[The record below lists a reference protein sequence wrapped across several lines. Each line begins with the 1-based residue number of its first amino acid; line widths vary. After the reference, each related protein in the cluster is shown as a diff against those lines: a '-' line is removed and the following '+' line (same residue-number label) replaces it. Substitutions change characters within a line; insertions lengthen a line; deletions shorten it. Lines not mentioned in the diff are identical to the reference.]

1 MSNNIYDILGKLN
14 GLTPK
19 ENPVSTAS
27 GPLYESV
34 APRGDI
40 IGGIKALNEKYY
52 KAQNQPQAQKQ
63 QSDNVRYQS
72 DNPLVKGF
80 LQRAYQEFPNSANDN
95 EAIVALMA
103 KDKQQEDQI
112 DAQANEWM
120 QQAKSKIDT
129 QQDKMN
135 DMAQVIIDQEKRFQD
150 FNKEVA
156 ASKMSPQDKAKAA
169 GEFAKVNKTSKDKT
183 DAAAKGKQIIDK
195 AKADSKDKNK
205 DKEEYV
211 KLKDE
216 PEQDAKAQDE
226 VPANTEPVA
235 DKSADK
241 EVSTQDN
248 SIAKMVQQLSTAKDK
263 EEKKSA
269 AELQDQPTDPKELE
283 KAQALAANSGF
294 EDEPEQPE
302 LPGITPA
309 NDDQYKNVAETADV
323 NNIPVDQET
332 LDNVPMLRQK
342 LRKDVRDFMIDP
354 KRTMLT
360 LSYPGGRNVQY
371 PRQTILRLAEILT
384 TMDPAKK
391 QNFFDNVLPSADRF
405 TAFIDQLKTEGDTYY
420 FYKVSSP
427 EQIMQAKTLKLGQTK
442 NGSWYSPNFPNPQA
456 EKLFGP
462 GRKWTAPSKQQTQES
477 KNFLGNDNMS
487 NNIYNI
493 LGRFNN
499 LWKTESTETVVD
511 LGEPVYQVYE
521 SVEANG
527 DITEAVRSLE
537 SKFET
542 YKNEVSEGKKL
553 KDKEQFD
560 DVAEKG
566 DYYITSKGNK
576 VIKTDTGVKHEKV
589 HAGDDDKDD
598 LDEGAKPDFLDVDK
612 DGDKKEPFKKAV
624 KDKEQVDELVR
635 VKPRGNALS
644 NRFHHDD
651 TDGQRRATAGAVKV
665 TRANNR
671 ADGGPTKGVA
681 SGHDPLFS
689 RVSTYNNPLT
699 KAFAR
704 KGPQG
709 KTVEEATEFGDTI
722 KNSAGKM
729 TKVTEGKD
737 AIRNHPI
744 YTTKEA
750 WDHYAEELAEQE
762 MMDEALMAPPVIDAV
777 QELDE
782 IARLSGIKYTPKC
795 ESCGCAESACKCGT
809 LDESMSR
816 KDYRSMADEISQM
829 ENRDDA
835 KRLAHKYAV
844 IAKKDNSRF
853 KEDMFFAACG
863 LDIAECGMTAP
874 ATIVVGED
882 KCPAC
887 DCAPCKC
894 DEGMMEAEMDE
905 GNEFTK
911 ARLDAIAQGKDT
923 FTVGDKIHN
932 VTGDTSDEKQQV
944 EESTLVT
951 EDVNVNV
958 TANGEEDVV
967 KLIQKLAGMPV
978 IAIQAPQQAEEPCG
992 TCGASPCG
1000 CEEVVD
1006 EQRDIEWDNTPEEL
1020 TAPISAAIPSGTDL
1034 NRSKRQDP
1042 ATANKAANPL
1052 GESQVEESLW
1062 KAYEEI
1068 INDVKA

>member
-1 MSNNIYDILGKLN
+1 MSNNIYDILGKLK

-27 GPLYESV
+27 GPIYESV
-34 APRGDI
+34 ESRGDI

-52 KAQNQPQAQKQ
+52 KAQNQPQPQQQ

-120 QQAKSKIDT
+120 QQAKAKIDT

-156 ASKMSPQDKAKAA
+156 AAKDLSVTDKAKAA
-169 GEFAKVNKTSKDKT
+169 GEFAKVAKTGKDKT
-183 DAAAKGKQIIDK
+183 DVAAKGKQIVDK
-195 AKADSKDKNK
+195 VKADAKDKKK

-216 PEQDAKAQDE
+216 PEQDTKAQDE
-226 VPANTEPVA
+226 VPATTEPVA
-235 DKSADK
+235 DKDVDVK
-241 EVSTQDN
+241 DN
-248 SIAKMVQQLSTAKDK
+248 SIAKMVQQLSTVKDK

-269 AELQDQPTDPKELE
+269 DELQDQPTDPKELE
-283 KAQALAANSGF
+283 KAQALAAKSGF

-302 LPGITPA
+302 LPGINPA
-309 NDDQYKNVAETADV
+309 NDDQYKKVAETADV
-323 NNIPVDQET
+323 NDIPVDQET

-342 LRKDVRDFMIDP
+342 LRKDVRDFMVDP

-360 LSYPGGRNVQY
+360 LAYPGGRNVQY

-527 DITEAVRSLE
+527 DITEAVKSLE

-542 YKNEVSEGKKL
+542 YKKEVSEGKKL
-553 KDKEQFD
+553 KDKKQFD
-560 DVAEKG
+560 DTAETG
-566 DYYITSKGNK
+566 DYYLTDKGNK
-576 VIKTDTGVKHEKV
+576 VIKTKTGIKHEKV
-589 HAGDDDKDD
+589 HAADKDDDKDD

-624 KDKEQVDELVR
+624 KDKEQV
-635 VKPRGNALS
+635 
-644 NRFHHDD
+644 
-651 TDGQRRATAGAVKV
+651 
-665 TRANNR
+665 
-671 ADGGPTKGVA
+671 
-681 SGHDPLFS
+681 
-689 RVSTYNNPLT
+689 
-699 KAFAR
+699 
-704 KGPQG
+704 
-709 KTVEEATEFGDTI
+709 EEATEFGDTI

-729 TKVTEGKD
+729 TKAKVAVKEGKD

-750 WDHYAEELAEQE
+750 WDHYSQELAEQE
-762 MMDEALMAPPVIDAV
+762 AMDEAVMTPVVDAV

-795 ESCGCAESACKCGT
+795 ESCGCSESACACSQ
-809 LDESMSR
+809 LDEAATR
-816 KDYRSMADEISQM
+816 KDFRMVADLIKNIPDAQKRKELAHHHSGIFKQQNPRFKHDVFCKACGVDEGSMAVPSAM
-829 ENRDDA
+829 
-835 KRLAHKYAV
+835 
-844 IAKKDNSRF
+844 
-853 KEDMFFAACG
+853 M
-863 LDIAECGMTAP
+863 
-874 ATIVVGED
+874 VGE
-882 KCPAC
+882 
-887 DCAPCKC
+887 
-894 DEGMMEAEMDE
+894 EEMDE

-923 FTVGDKIHN
+923 FSVGGKIHN
-932 VTGDTSDEKQQV
+932 VTGDTSNEKQQV

-992 TCGASPCG
+992 ACGSSPCG

-1034 NRSKRQDP
+1034 NRSKLQDP

-1052 GESQVEESLW
+1052 GESQVEENLW

>member
-1 MSNNIYDILGKLN
+1 MSNNIYDILGKLK

-27 GPLYESV
+27 GPIYESV

-52 KAQNQPQAQKQ
+52 KAQNQPQPQQQ

-95 EAIVALMA
+95 EAMVALMA
-103 KDKQQEDQI
+103 KDKQEEDQI
-112 DAQANEWM
+112 DAQANDWM

-156 ASKMSPQDKAKAA
+156 ATKGLSVADKAKAA

-195 AKADSKDKNK
+195 TKADSKDKNK

-216 PEQDAKAQDE
+216 PEQDSKAQDE
-226 VPANTEPVA
+226 VPANNGPVA
-235 DKSADK
+235 DKDIDVK
-241 EVSTQDN
+241 DN
-248 SIAKMVQQLSTAKDK
+248 SIAKMVQQLSTVKDK
-263 EEKKSA
+263 EEEKKSA
-269 AELQDQPTDPKELE
+269 DELQDQPTDSKELE
-283 KAQALAANSGF
+283 KAQALAAKSGF
-294 EDEPEQPE
+294 EDEPKQIA
-302 LPGITPA
+302 LPGINPA
-309 NDDQYKNVAETADV
+309 NDDQIQKVAEATDV
-323 NNIPVDQET
+323 NDIPVDQET

-342 LRKDVRDFMIDP
+342 LRKDVRDFMVDP

-499 LWKTESTETVVD
+499 LWKTESTETLVD

-527 DITEAVRSLE
+527 DITEAVKSLE

-542 YKNEVSEGKKL
+542 YKKEVSEGKKL
-553 KDKEQFD
+553 KDKKQFD
-560 DVAEKG
+560 DTAETG
-566 DYYITSKGNK
+566 DYYLTDKGNK
-576 VIKTDTGVKHEKV
+576 VIKTKTGIKHEKV
-589 HAGDDDKDD
+589 HAADKDDDKDD
-598 LDEGAKPDFLDVDK
+598 LEEGAKPDFLDVDK

-624 KDKEQVDELVR
+624 KDKEQV
-635 VKPRGNALS
+635 
-644 NRFHHDD
+644 
-651 TDGQRRATAGAVKV
+651 
-665 TRANNR
+665 
-671 ADGGPTKGVA
+671 
-681 SGHDPLFS
+681 
-689 RVSTYNNPLT
+689 
-699 KAFAR
+699 
-704 KGPQG
+704 
-709 KTVEEATEFGDTI
+709 EETTEFGDTI

-729 TKVTEGKD
+729 TKAKVAVKEGKD

-750 WDHYAEELAEQE
+750 WDHYSEELAEQE
-762 MMDEALMAPPVIDAV
+762 MMEQSMMVAPVIDAQ
-777 QELDE
+777 QELAE
-782 IARLSGIKYTPKC
+782 IAGLAGLTYESKC
-795 ESCGCAESACKCGT
+795 SSCGCADCKCGT

-816 KDYRSMADEISQM
+816 KDYRAMANDIADM

-853 KEDMFFAACG
+853 KEDMFFAACK
-863 LDIAECGMTAP
+863 LDVAECGMSAP
-874 ATIVVGED
+874 ATIVVGE
-882 KCPAC
+882 
-887 DCAPCKC
+887 
-894 DEGMMEAEMDE
+894 EAMDE

-923 FTVGDKIHN
+923 FSVGGKTYN
-932 VTGDTSDEKQQV
+932 VSGDTSNEKQQV
-944 EESTLVT
+944 ESIEESTLVT
-951 EDVNVNV
+951 EDVNVNI

-967 KLIQKLAGMPV
+967 KLIQKLAGMPM
-978 IAIQAPQQAEEPCG
+978 IAIQAPQQAEVEEPCG
-992 TCGASPCG
+992 ACGSSPCG

-1006 EQRDIEWDNTPEEL
+1006 EQRDIEWDNTPNEL

-1034 NRSKRQDP
+1034 NRSKLQDP

-1052 GESQVEESLW
+1052 GQSQVEESLW

>member
-1 MSNNIYDILGKLN
+1 MSNNIYDILGKLK

-27 GPLYESV
+27 GPIYESV
-34 APRGDI
+34 EAKGDI
-40 IGGIKALNEKYY
+40 LGGIKALNEKYY
-52 KAQNQPQAQKQ
+52 KAQTQPQQQQAQ
-63 QSDNVRYQS
+63 QSDTVRYQS

-103 KDKQQEDQI
+103 KDKQEEDQI
-112 DAQANEWM
+112 DARANDWM
-120 QQAKSKIDT
+120 QQAKAKIDT

-156 ASKMSPQDKAKAA
+156 ATKGLSVADKAKAA

-216 PEQDAKAQDE
+216 PEQDTKAQDE
-226 VPANTEPVA
+226 VPANAEPVA
-235 DKSADK
+235 DKDVDVK
-241 EVSTQDN
+241 DN

-269 AELQDQPTDPKELE
+269 DELQDQPTDPKELE

-302 LPGITPA
+302 LPGINPA
-309 NDDQYKNVAETADV
+309 NDDQYKKVAEATDV
-323 NNIPVDQET
+323 NDIPVDQET

-342 LRKDVRDFMIDP
+342 LRKDVRDFIFDP
-354 KRTMLT
+354 KRKMLT
-360 LSYPGGRNVQY
+360 LSYPGGRNLQY
-371 PRQTILRLAEILT
+371 PRQYILRLAEILT

-542 YKNEVSEGKKL
+542 YKKEVSEGKKL
-553 KDKEQFD
+553 KDKDQFD
-560 DVAEKG
+560 DSAEPG
-566 DYYITSKGNK
+566 DYYLTDKGNK
-576 VIKTDTGVKHEKV
+576 VIKTKTGIKHEKV
-589 HAGDDDKDD
+589 HAADKEDDDD
-598 LDEGAKPDFLDVDK
+598 LDESAKPDFLDVDK
-612 DGDKKEPFKKAV
+612 DGDKKEPMKKAA
-624 KDKEQVDELVR
+624 KELDEV
-635 VKPRGNALS
+635 
-644 NRFHHDD
+644 
-651 TDGQRRATAGAVKV
+651 TAPPKYV
-665 TRANNR
+665 
-671 ADGGPTKGVA
+671 P
-681 SGHDPLFS
+681 SG
-689 RVSTYNNPLT
+689 NPLPNKQVGT
-699 KAFAR
+699 KYS
-704 KGPQG
+704 PQG
-709 KTVEEATEFGDTI
+709 TPIPVMAPKKPGELEEATEFGDTV
-722 KNSAGKM
+722 KNSAAKM
-729 TKVTEGKD
+729 TKAKVAVKEGKD

-750 WDHYAEELAEQE
+750 WDHYSQELAEQE
-762 MMDEALMAPPVIDAV
+762 AMDEAVMTPVVDAV

-795 ESCGCAESACKCGT
+795 ESCGCSESACACGQ
-809 LDESMSR
+809 LDEAATR
-816 KDYRSMADEISQM
+816 KDFRMVADLIKNIPDAQKRKELAHHHSGIFKQQNPRFKHDVFCKACGVDEGSMAVPT
-829 ENRDDA
+829 
-835 KRLAHKYAV
+835 AV
-844 IAKKDNSRF
+844 I
-853 KEDMFFAACG
+853 
-863 LDIAECGMTAP
+863 
-874 ATIVVGED
+874 VGED
-882 KCPAC
+882 EM
-887 DCAPCKC
+887 D
-894 DEGMMEAEMDE
+894 EMDE
-905 GNEFTK
+905 GNEYTK

-923 FTVGDKIHN
+923 FSVGDKIHN
-932 VTGDTSDEKQQV
+932 VTGDVSDEKQQV

-992 TCGASPCG
+992 ACGSSPCG

-1034 NRSKRQDP
+1034 NRSKLQDP

>member
-1 MSNNIYDILGKLN
+1 MSNNIYDILGKLK

-27 GPLYESV
+27 GPIYESV

-52 KAQNQPQAQKQ
+52 KAQNQPQPQQQ
-63 QSDNVRYQS
+63 QSDDVRYQS

-95 EAIVALMA
+95 EAMVALMA
-103 KDKQQEDQI
+103 KDKQEEDQI
-112 DAQANEWM
+112 DAQANDWM
-120 QQAKSKIDT
+120 QKAKSKIDT

-156 ASKMSPQDKAKAA
+156 ATKGLSVADKAKAA

-195 AKADSKDKNK
+195 TKADSKDKNK

-216 PEQDAKAQDE
+216 PEQDTKAQDE
-226 VPANTEPVA
+226 VPANNGPVA
-235 DKSADK
+235 DKDVDVK
-241 EVSTQDN
+241 DN
-248 SIAKMVQQLSTAKDK
+248 SIAKMVQQLSTVKDK
-263 EEKKSA
+263 EEEKKSA
-269 AELQDQPTDPKELE
+269 DELQDQPTDPKELE
-283 KAQALAANSGF
+283 KAQALAAKSGF
-294 EDEPEQPE
+294 EDEPKQIA
-302 LPGITPA
+302 LPGINPA
-309 NDDQYKNVAETADV
+309 NDDQIQKVAEATDV
-323 NNIPVDQET
+323 NDIPVDQET

-342 LRKDVRDFMIDP
+342 LRKDVRDFMVDP

-499 LWKTESTETVVD
+499 LWKTESTETLVD

-527 DITEAVRSLE
+527 DITEAVKSLE

-542 YKNEVSEGKKL
+542 YKKEVSEGKKL
-553 KDKEQFD
+553 KDKKQFD
-560 DVAEKG
+560 DTAETG
-566 DYYITSKGNK
+566 DYYLTDKGNK
-576 VIKTDTGVKHEKV
+576 VIKTKTGIKHEKV
-589 HAGDDDKDD
+589 HAADKDDDKDD
-598 LDEGAKPDFLDVDK
+598 LEEGAKPDFLDVDK

-624 KDKEQVDELVR
+624 KDKEQV
-635 VKPRGNALS
+635 
-644 NRFHHDD
+644 
-651 TDGQRRATAGAVKV
+651 
-665 TRANNR
+665 
-671 ADGGPTKGVA
+671 
-681 SGHDPLFS
+681 
-689 RVSTYNNPLT
+689 
-699 KAFAR
+699 
-704 KGPQG
+704 
-709 KTVEEATEFGDTI
+709 EETTEFGDTI

-729 TKVTEGKD
+729 TKAKVAVKEGKD

-750 WDHYAEELAEQE
+750 WDHYSEELAEQE
-762 MMDEALMAPPVIDAV
+762 MMEQSMMVAPVIDAQ
-777 QELDE
+777 QELAE
-782 IARLSGIKYTPKC
+782 IAGLAGLTYESKC
-795 ESCGCAESACKCGT
+795 SSCGCADCKCGT

-816 KDYRSMADEISQM
+816 KDYRAMANDIADM

-853 KEDMFFAACG
+853 KEDMFFAACK
-863 LDIAECGMTAP
+863 LDVAECGMSAP
-874 ATIVVGED
+874 ATIVVGE
-882 KCPAC
+882 
-887 DCAPCKC
+887 
-894 DEGMMEAEMDE
+894 EAMDE

-923 FTVGDKIHN
+923 FSVGGKTYN
-932 VTGDTSDEKQQV
+932 VSGDTSNEKQQV
-944 EESTLVT
+944 ESIEESTLVT
-951 EDVNVNV
+951 EDVNVNI

-967 KLIQKLAGMPV
+967 KLIQKLAGMPM
-978 IAIQAPQQAEEPCG
+978 IAIQAPQQAEVEEPCG
-992 TCGASPCG
+992 ACGSSPCG

-1006 EQRDIEWDNTPEEL
+1006 EQRDIEWDNTPNEL

-1034 NRSKRQDP
+1034 NRSKLQDP

-1052 GESQVEESLW
+1052 GQSQVEESLW

>member
-1 MSNNIYDILGKLN
+1 MSNNIYDILGKLK

-27 GPLYESV
+27 GPIYESV

-52 KAQNQPQAQKQ
+52 KAQNQPQPQQQ
-63 QSDNVRYQS
+63 QSDDVRYQS

-95 EAIVALMA
+95 EAMVALMA
-103 KDKQQEDQI
+103 KDKQEEDQI
-112 DAQANEWM
+112 DAQANDWM

-156 ASKMSPQDKAKAA
+156 ATKGLSVADKAKAA

-195 AKADSKDKNK
+195 TKADSKDKNK

-216 PEQDAKAQDE
+216 PEQDTKAQDE
-226 VPANTEPVA
+226 VPANNGPVA
-235 DKSADK
+235 DKDVDVK
-241 EVSTQDN
+241 DN
-248 SIAKMVQQLSTAKDK
+248 SIAKMVQQLSTVKDK
-263 EEKKSA
+263 EEEKKSA
-269 AELQDQPTDPKELE
+269 DELQDQPTDPKELE
-283 KAQALAANSGF
+283 KAQALAAKSGF
-294 EDEPEQPE
+294 EDEPKQIA
-302 LPGITPA
+302 LPGINPA
-309 NDDQYKNVAETADV
+309 NDDQIQKVAEATDV
-323 NNIPVDQET
+323 NDIPVDQET

-342 LRKDVRDFMIDP
+342 LRKDVRDFMVDP

-499 LWKTESTETVVD
+499 LWKTESTETLVD

-527 DITEAVRSLE
+527 DITEAVKSLE

-542 YKNEVSEGKKL
+542 YKKEVSEGKKL
-553 KDKEQFD
+553 KDKKQFD
-560 DVAEKG
+560 DTAETG
-566 DYYITSKGNK
+566 DYYLTDKGNK
-576 VIKTDTGVKHEKV
+576 VIKTKTGIKHEKV
-589 HAGDDDKDD
+589 HAADKDDDKDD
-598 LDEGAKPDFLDVDK
+598 LEEGAKPDFLDVDK

-624 KDKEQVDELVR
+624 KDKEQV
-635 VKPRGNALS
+635 
-644 NRFHHDD
+644 
-651 TDGQRRATAGAVKV
+651 
-665 TRANNR
+665 
-671 ADGGPTKGVA
+671 
-681 SGHDPLFS
+681 
-689 RVSTYNNPLT
+689 
-699 KAFAR
+699 
-704 KGPQG
+704 
-709 KTVEEATEFGDTI
+709 EETTEFGDTI

-729 TKVTEGKD
+729 TKAKVAVKEGKD

-750 WDHYAEELAEQE
+750 WDHYSEELAEQE
-762 MMDEALMAPPVIDAV
+762 MMEQSMMVAPVIDAQ
-777 QELDE
+777 QELAE
-782 IARLSGIKYTPKC
+782 IAGLAGLTYESKC
-795 ESCGCAESACKCGT
+795 SSCGCADCKCGT

-816 KDYRSMADEISQM
+816 KDYRAMANDIADM

-853 KEDMFFAACG
+853 KEDMFFAACK
-863 LDIAECGMTAP
+863 LDVAECGMSAP
-874 ATIVVGED
+874 ATIVVGE
-882 KCPAC
+882 
-887 DCAPCKC
+887 
-894 DEGMMEAEMDE
+894 EAMDE

-923 FTVGDKIHN
+923 FSVGGKTYN
-932 VTGDTSDEKQQV
+932 VSGDTSNEKQQV
-944 EESTLVT
+944 ESIEESTLVT
-951 EDVNVNV
+951 EDVNVNI

-967 KLIQKLAGMPV
+967 KLIQKLAGMPM
-978 IAIQAPQQAEEPCG
+978 IAIQAPQQAEVEEPCG
-992 TCGASPCG
+992 ACGSSPCG

-1006 EQRDIEWDNTPEEL
+1006 EQRDIEWDNTPNEL

-1034 NRSKRQDP
+1034 NRSKLQDP

-1052 GESQVEESLW
+1052 GQSQVEESLW

>member
-1 MSNNIYDILGKLN
+1 MSNNIYDILGKLK

-27 GPLYESV
+27 GPIYESV

-52 KAQNQPQAQKQ
+52 KAQNQPQPQQQ

-95 EAIVALMA
+95 EAMVALMA
-103 KDKQQEDQI
+103 KDKQEEDQI
-112 DAQANEWM
+112 DAQANDWM
-120 QQAKSKIDT
+120 QKAKSKIDT

-156 ASKMSPQDKAKAA
+156 ATKGLSVADKAKAA

-195 AKADSKDKNK
+195 TKADSKDKNK

-216 PEQDAKAQDE
+216 PEQDTKAQDE
-226 VPANTEPVA
+226 VPANNGPVA
-235 DKSADK
+235 DKDVDVK
-241 EVSTQDN
+241 DN
-248 SIAKMVQQLSTAKDK
+248 SIAKMVQQLSTVKDK
-263 EEKKSA
+263 EEEKKSA
-269 AELQDQPTDPKELE
+269 DELQDQPTDPKELE
-283 KAQALAANSGF
+283 KAQALAAKSGF
-294 EDEPEQPE
+294 EDEPKQIA
-302 LPGITPA
+302 LPGINPA
-309 NDDQYKNVAETADV
+309 NDDQIQKVAEATDV
-323 NNIPVDQET
+323 NDIPVDQET

-342 LRKDVRDFMIDP
+342 LRKDVRDFMVDP

-499 LWKTESTETVVD
+499 LWKTESTETLVD

-527 DITEAVRSLE
+527 DITEAVKSLE

-542 YKNEVSEGKKL
+542 YKKEVSEGKKL
-553 KDKEQFD
+553 KDKKQFD
-560 DVAEKG
+560 DTAETG
-566 DYYITSKGNK
+566 DYYLTDKGNK
-576 VIKTDTGVKHEKV
+576 VIKTKTGIKHEKV
-589 HAGDDDKDD
+589 HAADKDDDKDD
-598 LDEGAKPDFLDVDK
+598 LEEGAKPDFLDVDK

-624 KDKEQVDELVR
+624 KDKEQV
-635 VKPRGNALS
+635 
-644 NRFHHDD
+644 
-651 TDGQRRATAGAVKV
+651 
-665 TRANNR
+665 
-671 ADGGPTKGVA
+671 
-681 SGHDPLFS
+681 
-689 RVSTYNNPLT
+689 
-699 KAFAR
+699 
-704 KGPQG
+704 
-709 KTVEEATEFGDTI
+709 EETTEFGDTI

-729 TKVTEGKD
+729 TKAKVAVKEGKD

-750 WDHYAEELAEQE
+750 WDHYSEELAEQE
-762 MMDEALMAPPVIDAV
+762 MMEQSMMVAPVIDAQ
-777 QELDE
+777 QELAE
-782 IARLSGIKYTPKC
+782 IAGLAGLTYESKC
-795 ESCGCAESACKCGT
+795 SSCGCADCKCGT

-816 KDYRSMADEISQM
+816 KDYRAMANDIADM

-853 KEDMFFAACG
+853 KEDMFFAACK
-863 LDIAECGMTAP
+863 LDVAECGMSAP
-874 ATIVVGED
+874 ATIVVGE
-882 KCPAC
+882 
-887 DCAPCKC
+887 
-894 DEGMMEAEMDE
+894 EAMDE

-923 FTVGDKIHN
+923 FSVGGKTYN
-932 VTGDTSDEKQQV
+932 VSGDTSNEKQQV
-944 EESTLVT
+944 ESIEESTLVT
-951 EDVNVNV
+951 EDVNVNI

-967 KLIQKLAGMPV
+967 KLIQKLAGMPM
-978 IAIQAPQQAEEPCG
+978 IAIQAPQQAEVEEPCG
-992 TCGASPCG
+992 ACGSSPCG

-1006 EQRDIEWDNTPEEL
+1006 EQRDIEWDNTPNEL

-1034 NRSKRQDP
+1034 NRSKLQDP

-1052 GESQVEESLW
+1052 GQSQVEESLW

>member
-1 MSNNIYDILGKLN
+1 MSNNIYDILGKLK

-27 GPLYESV
+27 GPIYESV
-34 APRGDI
+34 ESRGDI

-52 KAQNQPQAQKQ
+52 KAQNQPQPQQQ

-103 KDKQQEDQI
+103 KDKQEEDQI
-112 DAQANEWM
+112 DAQANDWM
-120 QQAKSKIDT
+120 QKAKSKIDT

-156 ASKMSPQDKAKAA
+156 ATKGLSVADKAKAA

-195 AKADSKDKNK
+195 TKADSKDKNK

-216 PEQDAKAQDE
+216 PEQDTKAQDE
-226 VPANTEPVA
+226 VPANDAPKV
-235 DKSADK
+235 DQDVDK

-248 SIAKMVQQLSTAKDK
+248 SMAKMVQQLSTVKDK
-263 EEKKSA
+263 EEEKKSA
-269 AELQDQPTDPKELE
+269 DKLPDQSTDPKELE
-283 KAQALAANSGF
+283 KAQALAARLAANAARLAAKSGF
-294 EDEPEQPE
+294 EDGPEQTAFSG
-302 LPGITPA
+302 PGFSPA
-309 NDDQYKNVAETADV
+309 NDDQFDDQYKKVANFQEATDV
-323 NNIPVDQET
+323 NDIPVDQET

-342 LRKDVRDFMIDP
+342 LRKDVRDFMVDP

-420 FYKVSSP
+420 FYKVSTP

-456 EKLFGP
+456 ERLFGQ

-527 DITEAVRSLE
+527 DITEAVKSLE

-542 YKNEVSEGKKL
+542 YKKEVSEGKKL
-553 KDKEQFD
+553 KDKDQFD
-560 DVAEKG
+560 DVAETG
-566 DYYITSKGNK
+566 DYYLTDTGNK
-576 VIKTDTGVKHEKV
+576 VIKTKTGIKHEKV
-589 HAGDDDKDD
+589 HAADKDDDKDD
-598 LDEGAKPDFLDVDK
+598 LEEGAKPDFLDVDK

-624 KDKEQVDELVR
+624 KDKKQ
-635 VKPRGNALS
+635 
-644 NRFHHDD
+644 
-651 TDGQRRATAGAVKV
+651 
-665 TRANNR
+665 
-671 ADGGPTKGVA
+671 
-681 SGHDPLFS
+681 
-689 RVSTYNNPLT
+689 
-699 KAFAR
+699 
-704 KGPQG
+704 
-709 KTVEEATEFGDTI
+709 VEETTEFGDTI
-722 KNSAGKM
+722 KNSEGKM
-729 TKVTEGKD
+729 TKVKVTEGKD

-750 WDHYAEELAEQE
+750 WDHYSQELAEQE
-762 MMDEALMAPPVIDAV
+762 AMDEAVMTPVVDAV

-795 ESCGCAESACKCGT
+795 ESCGCSESACACGQ
-809 LDESMSR
+809 LDEAATR
-816 KDYRSMADEISQM
+816 KDFRMVADLIK
-829 ENRDDA
+829 NIPDA
-835 KRLAHKYAV
+835 QKRKELAHHHSGIFKQQ
-844 IAKKDNSRF
+844 NPRF
-853 KEDMFFAACG
+853 KHDVFCKACG
-863 LDIAECGMTAP
+863 VDEGGMAAP
-874 ATIVVGED
+874 SAMIVGE
-882 KCPAC
+882 
-887 DCAPCKC
+887 
-894 DEGMMEAEMDE
+894 EEMDE

-923 FTVGDKIHN
+923 FSVGGKIHN
-932 VTGDTSDEKQQV
+932 VTGDTSNEKQQV

-978 IAIQAPQQAEEPCG
+978 IAIQAPQAEEA
-992 TCGASPCG
+992 CGACGSNPCG

-1034 NRSKRQDP
+1034 NRSKLQDP

-1052 GESQVEESLW
+1052 GQSQVEESLW
-1062 KAYEEI
+1062 KSYKEI
-1068 INDVKA
+1068 INDVKV

>member
-1 MSNNIYDILGKLN
+1 MSNNIYDILGKLK

-27 GPLYESV
+27 APLYESV

-120 QQAKSKIDT
+120 QQAKAKIDT

-156 ASKMSPQDKAKAA
+156 ATKGLSVADKAKAA

-183 DAAAKGKQIIDK
+183 DTAAKGKQIIDK
-195 AKADSKDKNK
+195 TKADSKDKNK

-216 PEQDAKAQDE
+216 PEQDTKAQDE

-263 EEKKSA
+263 KEKKSA

-456 EKLFGP
+456 EKLFGA

-499 LWKTESTETVVD
+499 LWKTESTENVVD

-553 KDKEQFD
+553 KDKKQFD
-560 DVAEKG
+560 DTAETG
-566 DYYITSKGNK
+566 DYYLTDKGNK
-576 VIKTDTGVKHEKV
+576 VIKTKTGIKHEKV
-589 HAGDDDKDD
+589 HAADKEDDD
-598 LDEGAKPDFLDVDK
+598 LDESAKPDFLDVDK

-624 KDKEQVDELVR
+624 KDKEQV
-635 VKPRGNALS
+635 
-644 NRFHHDD
+644 
-651 TDGQRRATAGAVKV
+651 
-665 TRANNR
+665 
-671 ADGGPTKGVA
+671 
-681 SGHDPLFS
+681 
-689 RVSTYNNPLT
+689 
-699 KAFAR
+699 
-704 KGPQG
+704 
-709 KTVEEATEFGDTI
+709 EEATEFGDTI

-729 TKVTEGKD
+729 TKVTVKEGKD

-750 WDHYAEELAEQE
+750 WDHYSQELAEQE
-762 MMDEALMAPPVIDAV
+762 AMDEAVMTPVVDAV

-795 ESCGCAESACKCGT
+795 ESCGCSESACACGQ
-809 LDESMSR
+809 LDEAATR
-816 KDYRSMADEISQM
+816 KDFRMVADLIK
-829 ENRDDA
+829 NIPDA
-835 KRLAHKYAV
+835 QKRKELAHHHSGIFKQQ
-844 IAKKDNSRF
+844 NPRF
-853 KEDMFFAACG
+853 KHDVFCKACG
-863 LDIAECGMTAP
+863 VDEGGMAAP
-874 ATIVVGED
+874 SAMIVGE
-882 KCPAC
+882 
-887 DCAPCKC
+887 
-894 DEGMMEAEMDE
+894 EEMDE

-923 FTVGDKIHN
+923 FSVGGKIHN
-932 VTGDTSDEKQQV
+932 VTGDTSNEKQQV

-951 EDVNVNV
+951 EDVNVNI

-967 KLIQKLAGMPV
+967 KLIQKLAGMPM
-978 IAIQAPQQAEEPCG
+978 IAIQAPQQAEVEEPCG
-992 TCGASPCG
+992 ACGSSPCG

-1006 EQRDIEWDNTPEEL
+1006 EQRDIEWDNTPNEL

-1034 NRSKRQDP
+1034 NRSKLQDP

-1052 GESQVEESLW
+1052 GQSQVEESLW

>member
-1 MSNNIYDILGKLN
+1 MSNNIYDILGKLK

-27 GPLYESV
+27 GPIYESV

-52 KAQNQPQAQKQ
+52 KAQNQPQPQQQ
-63 QSDNVRYQS
+63 QSDDVRYQS

-95 EAIVALMA
+95 EAMVALMA
-103 KDKQQEDQI
+103 KDKQEEDQI
-112 DAQANEWM
+112 DAQANDWM

-156 ASKMSPQDKAKAA
+156 ATKGLSVADKAKAA

-195 AKADSKDKNK
+195 TKADSKDKNK

-226 VPANTEPVA
+226 VPANDGPVA
-235 DKSADK
+235 DKDVDVK
-241 EVSTQDN
+241 DN
-248 SIAKMVQQLSTAKDK
+248 SIAKMVQQLSTVKDK

-283 KAQALAANSGF
+283 KAQALAAKSGF
-294 EDEPEQPE
+294 EDEPKQIA
-302 LPGITPA
+302 LPGINPA
-309 NDDQYKNVAETADV
+309 NDDQIQKVAEATDV
-323 NNIPVDQET
+323 NDIPVDQET

-342 LRKDVRDFMIDP
+342 LRKDVRDFMVDP
-354 KRTMLT
+354 KRTMLQ

-442 NGSWYSPNFPNPQA
+442 HGSWYSPNFPNPQA

-499 LWKTESTETVVD
+499 LWKTESAETVVD

-527 DITEAVRSLE
+527 DITEAVKSLE

-542 YKNEVSEGKKL
+542 YKKEVSEGKKL
-553 KDKEQFD
+553 KDKKQFD
-560 DVAEKG
+560 DVAETG
-566 DYYITSKGNK
+566 DYYLTDKGNK
-576 VIKTDTGVKHEKV
+576 VIKTKTGIKHEKV
-589 HAGDDDKDD
+589 HAGDKDDDKDD

-612 DGDKKEPFKKAV
+612 DGDKKEPMKKAA
-624 KDKEQVDELVR
+624 KDAK
-635 VKPRGNALS
+635 K
-644 NRFHHDD
+644 
-651 TDGQRRATAGAVKV
+651 
-665 TRANNR
+665 
-671 ADGGPTKGVA
+671 
-681 SGHDPLFS
+681 
-689 RVSTYNNPLT
+689 
-699 KAFAR
+699 
-704 KGPQG
+704 
-709 KTVEEATEFGDTI
+709 VEEAQEIRFPKDDWS
-722 KNSAGKM
+722 KNDSMAEPITSKQAMDQHSDYFDKKVKLDPKTGKPI
-729 TKVTEGKD
+729 KVTVKEGKD

-750 WDHYAEELAEQE
+750 WEHYSQELAEQE
-762 MMDEALMAPPVIDAV
+762 AMDQEVMEAPVIDAQ
-777 QELDE
+777 QELAE
-782 IARLSGIKYTPKC
+782 IAGLAGLTYESKC
-795 ESCGCAESACKCGT
+795 SSCGCADCKCGT

-816 KDYRSMADEISQM
+816 KDYRSMANEIADM
-829 ENRDDA
+829 DNRDDA

-844 IAKKDNSRF
+844 IAKKDNPRF

-863 LDIAECGMTAP
+863 SDVSECGMSAP
-874 ATIVVGED
+874 ATIIVGE
-882 KCPAC
+882 
-887 DCAPCKC
+887 
-894 DEGMMEAEMDE
+894 EAMDE

-923 FTVGDKIHN
+923 FSVSGKTYN
-932 VTGDTSDEKQQV
+932 VSGDTSDEKQQV
-944 EESTLVT
+944 ESIEESTLVT
-951 EDVNVNV
+951 EDINVNI

-967 KLIQKLAGMPV
+967 KLIQKLAGMPM
-978 IAIQAPQQAEEPCG
+978 IAIQAPQQAEVEEPCG
-992 TCGASPCG
+992 ACGSSPCG

-1006 EQRDIEWDNTPEEL
+1006 EQRDIEWDNTPNEL

-1034 NRSKRQDP
+1034 NRSKLQDP

-1052 GESQVEESLW
+1052 GQSQVEESLW

>member
-1 MSNNIYDILGKLN
+1 MSNNIYDILGKLK

-27 GPLYESV
+27 APLYESV

-40 IGGIKALNEKYY
+40 IDGIKALNEKYY
-52 KAQNQPQAQKQ
+52 KAQNQPQPQQQ
-63 QSDNVRYQS
+63 QSDDVRYQS

-103 KDKQQEDQI
+103 KDKQEEDQI
-112 DAQANEWM
+112 DAQANDWM

-156 ASKMSPQDKAKAA
+156 ATKGLSVADKAKAA

-195 AKADSKDKNK
+195 TKADSKDKNK

-216 PEQDAKAQDE
+216 PEQDTKAQDQDE
-226 VPANTEPVA
+226 PKQTTKSQDEAPPESGGIAIADPKLNPALADTSDTPDAPTNDTE
-235 DKSADK
+235 
-241 EVSTQDN
+241 
-248 SIAKMVQQLSTAKDK
+248 
-263 EEKKSA
+263 
-269 AELQDQPTDPKELE
+269 DQPSLADYE
-283 KAQALAANSGF
+283 KAGVLGKEFDPDLLTPKTTADLFN
-294 EDEPEQPE
+294 E
-302 LPGITPA
+302 PA
-309 NDDQYKNVAETADV
+309 NDDQYKKVANFKEATDV
-323 NNIPVDQET
+323 NDIPVDQET

-342 LRKDVRDFMIDP
+342 LRKDVRDFIFDP
-354 KRTMLT
+354 KRKMLT
-360 LSYPGGRNVQY
+360 LSYPGGRNLQY

-442 NGSWYSPNFPNPQA
+442 HGSWYSPNFPNPQA

-499 LWKTESTETVVD
+499 LWKTESAETVVD

-527 DITEAVRSLE
+527 DITEAVKSLE

-542 YKNEVSEGKKL
+542 YKKEVSEGKKL
-553 KDKEQFD
+553 KDKKQFD
-560 DVAEKG
+560 DVAETG
-566 DYYITSKGNK
+566 DYYLTDKGNK
-576 VIKTDTGVKHEKV
+576 VIKTKTGIKHEKV
-589 HAGDDDKDD
+589 HAGDKDDDKDD

-612 DGDKKEPFKKAV
+612 DGDKKEPMKKAA
-624 KDKEQVDELVR
+624 KDAK
-635 VKPRGNALS
+635 K
-644 NRFHHDD
+644 
-651 TDGQRRATAGAVKV
+651 
-665 TRANNR
+665 
-671 ADGGPTKGVA
+671 
-681 SGHDPLFS
+681 
-689 RVSTYNNPLT
+689 
-699 KAFAR
+699 
-704 KGPQG
+704 
-709 KTVEEATEFGDTI
+709 VEEAQEIRFPKDDWS
-722 KNSAGKM
+722 KNDSMAKPITSKQAMDQHSDYFDKKVKLDPKTGKPI
-729 TKVTEGKD
+729 KVTVKEGKD

-750 WDHYAEELAEQE
+750 WDHYSQELAEQE
-762 MMDEALMAPPVIDAV
+762 AMDQEVMEAPVIDAQ
-777 QELDE
+777 QELAE
-782 IARLSGIKYTPKC
+782 IAGLAGLTYESKC
-795 ESCGCAESACKCGT
+795 SSCGCADCKCGT

-816 KDYRSMADEISQM
+816 KDYRSMANEIADM
-829 ENRDDA
+829 DNRDDA

-844 IAKKDNSRF
+844 IAKKDNPRF

-863 LDIAECGMTAP
+863 SDVSECGMSAP
-874 ATIVVGED
+874 ATIIVGE
-882 KCPAC
+882 
-887 DCAPCKC
+887 
-894 DEGMMEAEMDE
+894 EAMDE

-923 FTVGDKIHN
+923 FSVSGKTYN
-932 VTGDTSDEKQQV
+932 VSGDTSDEKQQV
-944 EESTLVT
+944 ESIEESTLVT
-951 EDVNVNV
+951 EDVNVNI

-967 KLIQKLAGMPV
+967 KLIQKLAGMPM
-978 IAIQAPQQAEEPCG
+978 IAIQAPQQAEVEEPCG
-992 TCGASPCG
+992 ACGSSPCG

-1006 EQRDIEWDNTPEEL
+1006 EQRDIEWDNTPNEL

-1034 NRSKRQDP
+1034 NRSKLQDP

-1052 GESQVEESLW
+1052 GQSQVEESLW